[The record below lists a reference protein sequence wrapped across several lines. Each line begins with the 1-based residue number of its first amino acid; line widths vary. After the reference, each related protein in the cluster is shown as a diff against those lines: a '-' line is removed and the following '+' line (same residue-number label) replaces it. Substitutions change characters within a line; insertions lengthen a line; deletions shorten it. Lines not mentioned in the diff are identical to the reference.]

1 MGWFSNLFGG
11 GDKKKTNATITGSIV
26 SGVANAAQKAGVG
39 NVQKG
44 MVNTRLLNA
53 RKDPDKSAKVLYK
66 LKKHTIVSVKASFG
80 EWYLISTE
88 LGDAYCMKEYIDIQ
102 NFVEKLL
109 VNAEVLNVR
118 SYYSTDSTIIGK
130 VYRGNILVKLGSHD
144 QWYSVDFK
152 GNTGYVHGDYVS
164 LLRDGGNS
172 TAATTDAG
180 KSSGASTSTDTINR
194 GSTKTT
200 TEEKPQ
206 VFFHSRPDL
215 ATVPLAPQNQLSAEG
230 QDKFG
235 KVAVK
240 TWNNYGNLV
249 SVIANELGIDVE
261 IALSVICVES
271 GGSGFGN
278 DGKMIIRFENHIF
291 HTYFGSKSDGNQKV
305 FDDHFTF
312 NTKKRRDEHKYRASK
327 SDEWKTSHT
336 SQAAEWEAFEI
347 ARQIAETEAMYSISM
362 GAPQVMGFNFKMIGY
377 NSVQEM
383 FSAFCKDIRY
393 HIMAL
398 FDFCNANGTR
408 IQYLL
413 THDFLS
419 FAKAYNGLTAPE
431 AYEQRLKQYYDI
443 YKELLKKRTLA

>member
-11 GDKKKTNATITGSIV
+11 KKKPTEGQVVDSVTTILKT
-26 SGVANAAQKAGVG
+26 AGVD
-39 NVQKG
+39 VKMQKG
-44 MVNTRLLNA
+44 RVNVKLLNA
-53 RKDPDKSAKVLYK
+53 RREPEKMAKVLYK
-66 LKKHTIVSVKASFG
+66 LKKHTIVNIKASFG
-80 EWYLISTE
+80 EWYYINTE
-88 LGDAYCMKEYIDIQ
+88 LGNAYCMKEYIDKVD
-102 NFVEKLL
+102 FVEKLL

-130 VYRGNILVKLGSHD
+130 VYRGNILIKLGTHD
-144 QWYSVDFK
+144 KWYSVDYK
-152 GNTGYVHGDYVS
+152 GQTGYVHGDYVT
-164 LLRDGGNS
+164 LLQDGNS
-172 TAATTDAG
+172 NATT
-180 KSSGASTSTDTINR
+180 
-194 GSTKTT
+194 TT
-200 TEEKPQ
+200 TTTTTKKDAKPDDKK
-206 VFFHSRPDL
+206 VFFHSRQDL
-215 ATVPLAPQNQLSAEG
+215 ATVPLAPQNQLSPDG

-261 IALSVICVES
+261 IALAVICVES
-271 GGSGFGN
+271 GGNGFGS
-278 DGKMIIRFENHIF
+278 DGKMLIRFENHVF
-291 HTYFGSKSDGNQKV
+291 HTYFGSKSENNQKI
-305 FDDHFTF
+305 FDEHFTF
-312 NTKKRRDEHKYRASK
+312 NTKKRRDDHKYRANK
-327 SDEWKTSHT
+327 SDDWQTSHT

-362 GAPQVMGFNFKMIGY
+362 GAPQVMGFNFNMIGY

-383 FSAFCKDIRY
+383 FAAFSKDIRY

-413 THDFLS
+413 TRDFLS

-431 AYEQRLKQYYDI
+431 AYEQRLQQYYEI
-443 YKELLKKRTLA
+443 YKNLLKNKTLA

>member
-11 GDKKKTNATITGSIV
+11 SDKKANATAGKMV
-26 SGVANAAQKAGVG
+26 AGMANAVQKAGLVK

-44 MVNTRLLNA
+44 MVNTKLLNA

-80 EWYLISTE
+80 DWYLISTE

-102 NFVEKLL
+102 NYVEKLL

-130 VYRGNILVKLGSHD
+130 VYRGNILVKLGTHD
-144 QWYSVDFK
+144 KWYSVDYK
-152 GNTGYVHGDYVS
+152 GNTGYVHGDYVT
-164 LLRDGGNS
+164 LLQDGDG
-172 TAATTDAG
+172 
-180 KSSGASTSTDTINR
+180 STSANTSTTTTTTTT
-194 GSTKTT
+194 TKTT
-200 TEEKPQ
+200 TKDEPR

-215 ATVPLAPQNQLSAEG
+215 ATVPLAPQNQLSPEG

-249 SVIANELGIDVE
+249 SVIANELGIEVE
-261 IALSVICVES
+261 IALAVICVES
-271 GGSGFGN
+271 GGNGFGT
-278 DGKMIIRFENHIF
+278 DGKMLIRFENHVF
-291 HTYFGSKSDGNQKV
+291 HTYFGAKSESNQKV
-305 FDDHFTF
+305 FDEHFTF
-312 NTKKRRDEHKYRASK
+312 NTKKRRDEHKYRAKK
-327 SDEWKTSHT
+327 SDDWKTSHT
-336 SQAAEWEAFEI
+336 NQAAEWEAFEI

-383 FSAFCKDIRY
+383 FAAFNKDIRY

-413 THDFLS
+413 TRDFLS

-431 AYEQRLKQYYDI
+431 AYEQRLQQYYEI
-443 YKELLKKRTLA
+443 YKNLFKNKTLA

>member
-11 GDKKKTNATITGSIV
+11 KKKPTEGQVVDSVTTILKT
-26 SGVANAAQKAGVG
+26 AGVD
-39 NVQKG
+39 VKMQKG
-44 MVNTRLLNA
+44 RVNVKLLNA
-53 RKDPDKSAKVLYK
+53 RREPEKMAKVLYK
-66 LKKHTIVSVKASFG
+66 LKKHTIVNIKASFG
-80 EWYLISTE
+80 EWYYINTE
-88 LGDAYCMKEYIDIQ
+88 LGNAYCMKEYIDKVD
-102 NFVEKLL
+102 FVEKLL

-130 VYRGNILVKLGSHD
+130 VYRGNILIKLGTHD
-144 QWYSVDFK
+144 KWYSVDYK
-152 GNTGYVHGDYVS
+152 GQTGYVHGDYVT
-164 LLRDGGNS
+164 LLQDGNS
-172 TAATTDAG
+172 NATT
-180 KSSGASTSTDTINR
+180 
-194 GSTKTT
+194 TT
-200 TEEKPQ
+200 TTTTTTKKDAKPDDKK
-206 VFFHSRPDL
+206 VFFHSRQDL
-215 ATVPLAPQNQLSAEG
+215 ATVPLAPQNQLSPDG

-261 IALSVICVES
+261 IALAVICVES
-271 GGSGFGN
+271 GGNGFGS
-278 DGKMIIRFENHIF
+278 DGKMLIRFENHVF
-291 HTYFGSKSDGNQKV
+291 HTYFGSKSENNQKI
-305 FDDHFTF
+305 FDEHFTF
-312 NTKKRRDEHKYRASK
+312 NTKKRRDDHKYRANK
-327 SDEWKTSHT
+327 SDDWQTSHT

-383 FSAFCKDIRY
+383 FAAFSKDIRY

-413 THDFLS
+413 TRDFLS

-431 AYEQRLKQYYDI
+431 AYEQRLQQYYEI
-443 YKELLKKRTLA
+443 YKNLLKNRTLA

>member
-11 GDKKKTNATITGSIV
+11 KKKPTEGQVVDSVTTILKT
-26 SGVANAAQKAGVG
+26 AGVD
-39 NVQKG
+39 VKMQKG
-44 MVNTRLLNA
+44 RVNVKLLNA
-53 RKDPDKSAKVLYK
+53 RREPEKMAKVLYK
-66 LKKHTIVSVKASFG
+66 LKKHTIVNIKASFG
-80 EWYLISTE
+80 EWYYINTE
-88 LGDAYCMKEYIDIQ
+88 LGNAYCMKEYIDKVD
-102 NFVEKLL
+102 FVEKLL

-130 VYRGNILVKLGSHD
+130 VYRGNILIKLGTHD
-144 QWYSVDFK
+144 KWYSVDYK
-152 GNTGYVHGDYVS
+152 GQTGYVHGDYVT
-164 LLRDGGNS
+164 LLQDGNS
-172 TAATTDAG
+172 NA
-180 KSSGASTSTDTINR
+180 TST
-194 GSTKTT
+194 TT
-200 TEEKPQ
+200 TTTTTKKDAKPDDKK
-206 VFFHSRPDL
+206 VFFHSRADL
-215 ATVPLAPQNQLSAEG
+215 ATVPLAPQNQLSPDG

-261 IALSVICVES
+261 IALAVICVES
-271 GGSGFGN
+271 GGNGFGS
-278 DGKMIIRFENHIF
+278 DGKMLIRFENHVF
-291 HTYFGSKSDGNQKV
+291 HTYFGSKSENNQKI
-305 FDDHFTF
+305 FDEHFTF
-312 NTKKRRDEHKYRASK
+312 NTKKRRDDHKYRANK
-327 SDEWKTSHT
+327 SDDWQTSHT
-336 SQAAEWEAFEI
+336 GQAAEWEAFEI

-383 FSAFCKDIRY
+383 FSAFSKDIRY

-413 THDFLS
+413 TRDFLS

-431 AYEQRLKQYYDI
+431 AYEQRLQQYYEI
-443 YKELLKKRTLA
+443 YKNLLKNRTLA

>member
-11 GDKKKTNATITGSIV
+11 GKKEKTTKASITGNVV
-26 SGVANAAQKAGVG
+26 SSVAKAAQKAGVA

-44 MVNTRLLNA
+44 MVNTKLLNA

-130 VYRGNILVKLGSHD
+130 VYRGNILVKLDRHD
-144 QWYSVDFK
+144 QWYSIDYK
-152 GNTGYVHGDYVS
+152 GKTGYVHGDYVT
-164 LLRDGGNS
+164 LLKDSNGS
-172 TAATTDAG
+172 IATTTTANNNSST
-180 KSSGASTSTDTINR
+180 KSTTTTTTT
-194 GSTKTT
+194 TKTT
-200 TEEKPQ
+200 TDDKKL
-206 VFFHSRPDL
+206 FFHERPDL

-249 SVIANELGIDVE
+249 SVIAKELGVDVE

-278 DGKMIIRFENHIF
+278 DNRMIIRFENHIF
-291 HTYFGSKSDGNQKV
+291 HTYFGSKSEANQKV
-305 FDDHFTF
+305 FDDHFSF

-327 SDEWKTSHT
+327 SEEWKTSHT

-377 NSVQEM
+377 NSVQDM
-383 FSAFCKDIRY
+383 FNAFCKDIRY

-443 YKELLKKRTLA
+443 YRNLFNNKPLA